1 MNLGKKQKCPQCK
14 REFKD
19 SKKQK
24 IKRRAVMM
32 MLKGIKV
39 AGIKEKHE
47 ETKKFCHDCWRKELR
62 SMIKPYAEQLGKAV
76 EDW

>member
-1 MNLGKKQKCPQCK
+1 MGKKQKCPQCK

-24 IKRRAVMM
+24 MERWGVMR

-39 AGIKEKHE
+39 AGIKEKDE
-47 ETKKFCHDCWRKELR
+47 ETKKLCYDCWKKELR
-62 SMIKPYAEQLGKAV
+62 SMMKPYAEQLGVAAK
-76 EDW
+76 DW